1 MALKNQGLRIAKAFE
16 SSTWVPE
23 EVGQIYVDLA
33 VAFYS
38 CGKGTEA
45 LPYCDKALS
54 IAMRFDYFNLEAQSC
69 AATGFARISMG
80 NHSQAIEWLE
90 RAMTLGFS
98 DIDFVV
104 ALADAYQVWLRMFKR
119 MRAPFSTF
127 NETTHHARLSPK

>member
-1 MALKNQGLRIAKAFE
+1 
-16 SSTWVPE
+16 
-23 EVGQIYVDLA
+23 
-33 VAFYS
+33 
-38 CGKGTEA
+38 
-45 LPYCDKALS
+45 
-54 IAMRFDYFNLEAQSC
+54 
-69 AATGFARISMG
+69 MG